1 MSRTDRY
8 RAPRLAAFVVALALT
23 TLSCNSDKISNSV
36 SNNAGNGGTG
46 GNGGNGG
53 SGSTPTP
60 TRRVV
65 GIAELRF
72 DHITSTD
79 VSSSIL
85 LAASVADL
93 ERLRTATVQVG
104 NFTLIRL
111 PSIATGEFTAVPA
124 GGTKTRFLRAT
135 YGLLNSGTD
144 SALFDPSRENL
155 SFVAVQT
162 AATLPNTDVRLFQR
176 ADGSPASSALAL
188 QLAPTEL
195 MAVDGD
201 GNLIALASDV
211 EATVSDDEVRRT
223 TLPSGAAAIVPYSF
237 IVRRFPPVSD
247 LSGVT
252 TVFDGAV
259 TFAFRIPDQPN
270 AQDNPTTISV
280 LFLIVQN
287 LAAATP

>member
-8 RAPRLAAFVVALALT
+8 RAARLAALVAAVTLAT
-23 TLSCNSDKISNSV
+23 ISCNDDKISNSV
-36 SNNAGNGGTG
+36 STTG

-53 SGSTPTP
+53 TGGTGSASPP

-72 DHITSTD
+72 DNITSTN

-85 LAASVADL
+85 LATTVADL
-93 ERLRTATVQVG
+93 ERLRTAAVQLG
-104 NFTLIRL
+104 NVTIIQLQ
-111 PSIATGEFTAVPA
+111 SIATGEFTAVPA
-124 GGTKTRFLRAT
+124 GGTKSRFLRAT
-135 YGLLNSGTD
+135 YGLRNAGTD
-144 SALFDPSRENL
+144 SALFDPSRENV

-188 QLAPTEL
+188 QLAPAEL

-201 GNLIALASDV
+201 GNLITLASDV
-211 EATVSDDEVRRT
+211 EATVSDDDVKRT
-223 TLPSGAAAIVPYSF
+223 ALPTGAAAIVPYSF
-237 IVRRFPPVSD
+237 VVRRFPSTPD
-247 LSGVT
+247 LGGAAVA
-252 TVFDGAV
+252 FDGAV

-287 LAAATP
+287 IAAAGTP